1 MPVDDTPEAPKYIT
15 ADELNSAITGHLKRA
30 EAKQADTL
38 KALLA
43 SEFAKLTPPKADPV
57 VETDSKAKPVAPE
70 MAALQE
76 QLKTLQTTMQA
87 ERSRAEAAEQKQRND
102 KAFIDLKA
110 ALGKTVRP
118 ELLDIAAE
126 NLFHAKRRVEFDEA
140 GNALFKT
147 IRQTPGFADDEVLM
161 PLADG
166 VASFLKSKEAAVY
179 LPAPGGASPNT
190 AARGSRIPQVS
201 AAPLQQQYTSP
212 ANTDEEKVMRAME
225 RVQAIKS
232 SRDNA

>member
-1 MPVDDTPEAPKYIT
+1 MPDDTPESPKYIT

-43 SEFAKLTPPKADPV
+43 SEFAKLTPAPAP
-57 VETDSKAKPVAPE
+57 VETEKPAKGVAPE

-87 ERSRAEAAEQKQRND
+87 ERARAEAAEQKQRND
-102 KAFIDLKA
+102 KAFGDLKA

-126 NLFHAKRRVEFDEA
+126 NLFHAKKRVEFDEA

-179 LPAPGGASPNT
+179 LPAPGGQQTQTAPRGGRIPT
-190 AARGSRIPQVS
+190 AAPNHHQTPTPTY
-201 AAPLQQQYTSP
+201 AAPAAS
-212 ANTDEEKVMRAME
+212 DEEKVQRAME
-225 RVQAIKS
+225 RAEAI
-232 SRDNA
+232 RNAQQT